1 MRFLFV
7 DRVLD
12 CIPEVSI
19 HGIKQI
25 TADDYYLCQDD
36 HGHTCFIPSLVG
48 ETLGQLAAWNV
59 MVASDFAQRPVA
71 GVCAS
76 AKFER
81 SAYVGETLLLE
92 AFIDSLDY
100 QMVAYHAT
108 ARVGDQVVCTLEG
121 SLGPLLPM
129 QDFIDPQCARKQW
142 AEINRPAA
150 WPVLENTA
158 GEALFVPTIVSR
170 SMTFDRLCA
179 IEPLVGCVA
188 EKCLTRTADYWPD
201 HFPNK
206 PVLPL
211 TVLLECKRNLAR
223 SFLERSGLSAFSIL
237 HEVRKIKMHAFI
249 LPGDNI
255 MCTVRLKQRDDQ
267 QVVLSFR
274 SDVAGKKVC
283 VMEMVMLHK
292 ALV

>member
-7 DRVLD
+7 DRVLE
-12 CIPEVSI
+12 CTPEVSI
-19 HGIKQI
+19 HGIKHI

-36 HGHTCFIPSLVG
+36 HGRTCFIPSLVG
-48 ETLGQLAAWNV
+48 ETLGPLAAWNV
-59 MVASDFAQRPVA
+59 MVACDFAQRPVA

-76 AKFER
+76 AKFQR

-92 AFIDSLDY
+92 AFIDSLDSE
-100 QMVAYHAT
+100 MVAYHAT

-121 SLGPLLPM
+121 SLGPLLPVH
-129 QDFIDPQCARKQW
+129 DFIDPQFARRQW
-142 AEINRPAA
+142 AEINRPAVGL
-150 WPVLENTA
+150 VLENTV
-158 GEALFVPTIVSR
+158 GEHLFSKKVVNHQ
-170 SMTFDRLCA
+170 MTFDRLCS

-188 EKCLTRTADYWPD
+188 EKCLTRAAEYWPD

-223 SFLERSGLSAFSIL
+223 SFLERSGLSDFSVL

-255 MCTVRLKQRDDQ
+255 ICTVKIKHIDDQ
-267 QVVLSFR
+267 HVILIFR

-283 VMEMVMLHK
+283 VLEMVMLHK